1 MKQSSM
7 ITLVVCLA
15 SVFGV
20 GTAAAQTRDS
30 IKLTLPYAVS
40 VGSVTLPA
48 GDCTITNLK
57 DNGHETFFLI
67 RSDAGPAAD
76 VLMERTEVADG
87 PQTAES
93 AVQLRHVGNK
103 YEIGGIRIDGQDYK
117 VSY

>member
-1 MKQSSM
+1 MKKSSL

-15 SVFGV
+15 SVAGV
-20 GTAAAQTRDS
+20 GTATAQTWDS
-30 IKLTLPYAVS
+30 MRLTLPYAVT

-67 RSDAGPAAD
+67 RSGAGPAAD
-76 VLMERTEVADG
+76 VMMERSNSAESPHA
-87 PQTAES
+87 AES

-103 YEIGGIRIDGQDYK
+103 YEIDGIRIDGQDYK
-117 VSY
+117 FN